1 MASMSSHRLDSRALA
16 AHLHKHDAS
25 ARKLA
30 LQLRALV
37 LQTVPQAAESV
48 KFGSL
53 AYSRPGEPFG
63 CIGGNICMIEVR
75 GDRVRLSF
83 IHGASLADPR
93 GLLLGRAKAKR
104 FVEIRSLS
112 DLRRPGLRAL
122 IGEAGRFRP
131 AKAHS

>member
-63 CIGGNICMIEVR
+63 CIGGNICMIEVKD
-75 GDRVRLSF
+75 GDVFLSF
-83 IHGASLADPR
+83 IHGSLLSDPHA
-93 GLLLGRAKAKR
+93 LLAGTGKFKR
-104 FVEIRSLS
+104 FVRVPDQHAAAGAPIKNLVRAAAK
-112 DLRRPGLRAL
+112 LRPWD
-122 IGEAGRFRP
+122 
-131 AKAHS
+131 